1 MKRLTTNDTNH
12 IFAVLNLFY
21 AEDNEV
27 MVRGGGPEPD
37 YADTT
42 LVELIRRIANT
53 HNLTIEAEDAESLGD
68 EMYDAMFDGV
78 DTVEGVVGL
87 LHAAA
92 VQAAEM
98 RGRLEMIEDIL
109 GGDYNLDRL
118 RELAEAD
125 RKGRCVVL
133 PHMIGD
139 TLISGLAK
147 TPINA
152 KPNERANQ
160 AQELEE
166 LYTRLYAVTGFTAE
180 KLLEMFAAGY
190 MLKKPDYSKL
200 REEMANLAE
209 TTTPNELPKRH

>member
-87 LHAAA
+87 LRAAA

-118 RELAEAD
+118 WELVQADREGRLVMLDEPRKPLIWGDDNHDSILCPNCKHDLMGGFQEAD
-125 RKGRCVVL
+125 SCEVPMYQCPYCGQPL
-133 PHMIGD
+133 DG
-139 TLISGLAK
+139 T
-147 TPINA
+147 
-152 KPNERANQ
+152 Q
-160 AQELEE
+160 ALTHEE
-166 LYTRLYAVTGFTAE
+166 
-180 KLLEMFAAGY
+180 
-190 MLKKPDYSKL
+190 
-200 REEMANLAE
+200 AE
-209 TTTPNELPKRH
+209 TALKGENHEANPV

>member
-118 RELAEAD
+118 RELVEAD
-125 RKGRCVVL
+125 REGRLVML
-133 PHMIGD
+133 DEPRKPLIWGD
-139 TLISGLAK
+139 DNHDSILCPNCKHDLMGGFQEADSCEVPMYQCPYCGQ
-147 TPINA
+147 PIDGT
-152 KPNERANQ
+152 Q
-160 AQELEE
+160 ALTHEE
-166 LYTRLYAVTGFTAE
+166 
-180 KLLEMFAAGY
+180 
-190 MLKKPDYSKL
+190 
-200 REEMANLAE
+200 AE
-209 TTTPNELPKRH
+209 TALKGENHEANPV

>member
-1 MKRLTTNDTNH
+1 MKRLTTNDTDH

-53 HNLTIEAEDAESLGD
+53 HNLTIAAEDAESLGD

-87 LHAAA
+87 LRAAA

-118 RELAEAD
+118 RELVEAD
-125 RKGRCVVL
+125 REGRLVML
-133 PHMIGD
+133 DEPRKPLIWGD
-139 TLISGLAK
+139 DNHDSILCPNCKHDLMGGFQEADSCEVPMYQCPYCGQ
-147 TPINA
+147 PIDGT
-152 KPNERANQ
+152 Q
-160 AQELEE
+160 ALTHEE
-166 LYTRLYAVTGFTAE
+166 
-180 KLLEMFAAGY
+180 
-190 MLKKPDYSKL
+190 
-200 REEMANLAE
+200 AE
-209 TTTPNELPKRH
+209 TALKGENHEANPV